1 MFLDG
6 ELVLA
11 PIRLGAHST
20 VWSRA
25 LVEPGASLG
34 EGAALHAHSVLVMG
48 HAVPGGECWLG
59 IPAGPHA
66 DAPAASPVHVRRAE
80 VWTYTLVG
88 AIGFPLAVAALLGGW
103 LTLLGLISPD
113 ASWGTFNVWLWLL
126 AYPTWLAVSLS
137 LGVVGTAAKWALLGR
152 LRPGDSEEDHPIA
165 LPLVRL
171 MTMAM
176 RRLSLLWPNSA
187 RWAVLRS
194 LGARVS
200 ARDVTVETFL
210 DWAYADLYR
219 RDAGSFFS
227 PAGFIDFASARDGR
241 RVLDPIDLVTGA
253 YVGAYCTLTAPLETR
268 PMSVI
273 AGCSALP
280 PGTTLADEEAW
291 VGAPA
296 RRVPIRVG
304 EVSLDAFELPSGTLR
319 RLRLFED
326 IQRYLLFTMLTGI
339 TWAGLLL
346 LGRPPGLAT
355 GVDAALLTL
364 GHLVFT
370 LGATW
375 AVFIPLLRWEGGVLR
390 RAVDRDEVLA
400 RDGLVRGSGLFRL
413 WGTTVFHLI
422 PVAR

>member
-1 MFLDG
+1 
-6 ELVLA
+6 
-11 PIRLGAHST
+11 
-20 VWSRA
+20 
-25 LVEPGASLG
+25 
-34 EGAALHAHSVLVMG
+34 
-48 HAVPGGECWLG
+48 
-59 IPAGPHA
+59 
-66 DAPAASPVHVRRAE
+66 
-80 VWTYTLVG
+80 
-88 AIGFPLAVAALLGGW
+88 
-103 LTLLGLISPD
+103 
-113 ASWGTFNVWLWLL
+113 
-126 AYPTWLAVSLS
+126 
-137 LGVVGTAAKWALLGR
+137 
-152 LRPGDSEEDHPIA
+152 
-165 LPLVRL
+165 

-176 RRLSLLWPNSA
+176 QRLSLVWPNSA
-187 RWAVLRS
+187 RWAVLRC

-200 ARDVTVETFL
+200 PRDVTVEAFL

-219 RDAGSFFS
+219 REAGSFFS
-227 PAGFIDFASARDGR
+227 PAAFIDFASARDGR

-280 PGTTLADEEAW
+280 PGTTLENEEAW

-296 RRVPIRVG
+296 RRVPIHVG
-304 EVSLDAFELPSGTLR
+304 EVSLDAFEIPTGTLR

-326 IQRYLLFTMLTGI
+326 AHRYLLFTILAGI

-346 LGRPPGLAT
+346 LDRAPGLTT

-390 RAVDRDEVLA
+390 RAVERDEVLA
-400 RDGLVRGSGLFRL
+400 RDGLVRGTGLFRL

-422 PVAR
+422 PVALTTEILAGTPFRPALLRILGARVGSGVYLDHEIGLSEFPFLNLDDGAMVNEGAALIGHSELPNGRIALKGLHLAEGSSVLWSGYLVGGTELPQGAVLGSLSRPFDGQTLQPNGEYDNTPCRRQGGP